1 MKKFPFYK
9 QPDQMDCGP
18 TCLRIVAKHYGKN
31 FSLQRLREISGINR
45 EGVSLLG
52 ISEAAEKIGFRTMG
66 SRLTVDQLID
76 LELPAIFHWNQNHF
90 VVLYK
95 IKRGIYYIADP
106 GKGLIQ
112 FTLAELKQ
120 RWLSAGNDLGRFTNA
135 PDPATHNPKL
145 ATQTPQPATRN
156 PQPNYDHFGIA
167 LILFPT
173 PDFHSHEGDK
183 TEGLNWSYLLRYLYQ
198 YKQLVIQ
205 LFAGLGV
212 GSLLQLIVPFLTQS
226 IVDIGINTKNLNFI
240 YIILIAQTMLFLGRM
255 SVDFIRSWI
264 LLHISTRINISILT
278 DFLIKLMKLPM
289 SFFDTKMTGDIM
301 QRMNDQKRIESFL
314 TGSTLNTIFS
324 LFNLILF
331 TGVLAYYN
339 INIFFIFL
347 VSSILYSLWVIA
359 FLKRRRELDFKRF
372 DISSKNQSSIVQL
385 IGGMQEI
392 KLNNCEQQKRWE
404 WEHLQAGLFK
414 FSIKSLSLGQ
424 MQQAGAFFINEGK
437 NILITFIVAKA
448 VIDGQLTLG
457 GMMAIQYIVGQVNSP
472 IEQLLGFIQQLQD
485 AKISLERLNE
495 IHQMEDEEPVDQT
508 FLHELPSIKPIQLN
522 NLSFTYP
529 GAGNDPVLN
538 GINLHIPEGKTTAIV
553 GMSGSGKTTI
563 LKLLLRFYP
572 PQKGEIKIGAT
583 YIEQIGFRY
592 WRGQCGIVMQDG
604 FIFSDSIARNIAVA
618 DEYPNME
625 KLQHAIRVA
634 NINDLIDGLPLGI
647 HTKIGAEGNGI
658 SQGQKQR
665 ILIARAVYKDPE
677 YIFFDEA
684 TNALDANNESVIMN
698 NLESFFKGKT
708 VVVVAHRLSTVK
720 NADNIVVLDKGI
732 IIEQGTHTEL
742 TNNKGEYYHLVKN
755 QLELGN

>member
-1 MKKFPFYK
+1 MKKFPFFK

-18 TCLRIVAKHYGKN
+18 TCLRMVAKHYGKN
-31 FSLQRLREISGINR
+31 FNLQRLRDISGINR

-52 ISEAAEKIGFRTMG
+52 ISEAAEKIGFRTTG
-66 SRLTVDQLID
+66 SRITINQLSEID
-76 LELPAIFHWNQNHF
+76 LPAILHWNQNHF

-106 GKGLIQ
+106 GKGLIE
-112 FTLAELKQ
+112 FTEKEFAQ
-120 RWLSAGNDLGRFTNA
+120 RWVSAYNENESQGIVLMLS
-135 PDPATHNPKL
+135 
-145 ATQTPQPATRN
+145 
-156 PQPNYDHFGIA
+156 
-167 LILFPT
+167 PT
-173 PDFHSHEGDK
+173 PDLYAQEGDK
-183 TEGLNWSYLLRYLYQ
+183 NDGLNWSYLLRYLYQ
-198 YKQLVIQ
+198 YKQLVAQ
-205 LFAGLGV
+205 LFVGLGV

-226 IVDIGINTKNLNFI
+226 IVDIGINTRNLNFI

-301 QRMNDQKRIESFL
+301 QRMNDQRRIESFL

-324 LFNLILF
+324 MFNLVIF

-339 INIFFIFL
+339 VNIFIIFL
-347 VSSILYSLWVIA
+347 VSSVLYSLWVIA
-359 FLKRRRELDFKRF
+359 FLKKRRDLDFKRF

-404 WEHLQAGLFK
+404 WERLQAGLFK

-424 MQQAGAFFINEGK
+424 IQQAGAFFINEGK
-437 NILITFIVAKA
+437 NIVITFLVAKS

-472 IEQLLGFIQQLQD
+472 IEQLLGFIQSLQD

-495 IHQMEDEEPVDQT
+495 IHQMDDEEPLDKT
-508 FLHELPSIKPIQLN
+508 FLKELPMNKSISLQDLN
-522 NLSFTYP
+522 FTYP
-529 GAGNDPVLN
+529 GAGNEPVLKSISMN
-538 GINLHIPEGKTTAIV
+538 IPQGKTTAIV

-563 LKLLLRFYP
+563 LKLLLRFYI
-572 PQKGEIKIGAT
+572 PQRGEIKVGAT
-583 YIEQIGFRY
+583 HIDQIGYRY

-618 DEYPNME
+618 DEIPNMT
-625 KLQHAIRVA
+625 KLQHAIKVA
-634 NINDLIDGLPLGI
+634 NITDLIESLPLGLS
-647 HTKIGAEGNGI
+647 TKIGAEGNGI

-684 TNALDANNESVIMN
+684 TNALDANNESIIMQ
-698 NLESFFKGKT
+698 NLEEFFKGRT

-732 IIEQGTHTEL
+732 IIEQGTHAEL
-742 TNNKGEYYHLVKN
+742 TKNKGEYYQLVKN
-755 QLELGN
+755 QLELN

>member
-1 MKKFPFYK
+1 
-9 QPDQMDCGP
+9 MDCGP
-18 TCLRIVAKHYGKN
+18 TCLRMVAKHYGKN
-31 FSLQRLREISGINR
+31 FNLQRLRDISGINR

-52 ISEAAEKIGFRTMG
+52 ISEAAEKIGFRTTG
-66 SRLTVDQLID
+66 NRVNLAQLAEIN
-76 LELPAIFHWNQNHF
+76 LPAILHWNQNHF

-106 GKGLIQ
+106 GKGLIE
-112 FTLAELKQ
+112 FTEKEFLQ
-120 RWLSAGNDLGRFTNA
+120 RWSSI
-135 PDPATHNPKL
+135 HNN
-145 ATQTPQPATRN
+145 TESQ
-156 PQPNYDHFGIA
+156 GIV
-167 LILFPT
+167 LILSPT
-173 PDFHSHEGDK
+173 PDLYAQEGDK
-183 TEGLNWSYLLRYLYQ
+183 NNGLNWAYLLRYLYQ
-198 YKQLVIQ
+198 YKQLVAQ
-205 LFAGLGV
+205 LFVGLGV

-226 IVDIGINTKNLNFI
+226 IVDIGINTRNLNFI

-264 LLHISTRINISILT
+264 LLHISTRVNISILT

-301 QRMNDQKRIESFL
+301 QRMNDQRRIESFL
-314 TGSTLNTIFS
+314 TGSTLSTIFS
-324 LFNLILF
+324 MFNLIIF

-339 INIFFIFL
+339 INIFIIFL
-347 VSSILYSLWVIA
+347 VSSVLYSLWVIA
-359 FLKRRRELDFKRF
+359 FLKKRRDLDFKRF

-404 WEHLQAGLFK
+404 WERLQAGLFK

-424 MQQAGAFFINEGK
+424 IQQAGAFFINEGK
-437 NILITFIVAKA
+437 NIIITFLVAKS

-472 IEQLLGFIQQLQD
+472 IEQLLGFIQSLQD

-495 IHQMEDEEPVDQT
+495 IHQMDDEEPLEKT
-508 FLHELPSIKPIQLN
+508 FLKELPMNKSIGIQD
-522 NLSFTYP
+522 LSFTYP
-529 GAGNDPVLN
+529 GAGNEPVLKSISMN
-538 GINLHIPEGKTTAIV
+538 IPEGKTTAIV

-563 LKLLLRFYP
+563 LKLLLRFYT
-572 PQKGEIKIGAT
+572 PQRGEIKIGAT
-583 YIEQIGFRY
+583 HIDQIGYRY

-604 FIFSDSIARNIAVA
+604 FIFSDSIAKNIAVA
-618 DEYPNME
+618 DEIPDMA
-625 KLQHAIRVA
+625 KLQHAIKVA
-634 NINDLIDGLPLGI
+634 NITDLIEGLPLGLN
-647 HTKIGAEGNGI
+647 TKIGAEGNGI

-684 TNALDANNESVIMN
+684 TNALDANNESIIMQ
-698 NLESFFKGKT
+698 NLEEFFKGRT
-708 VVVVAHRLSTVK
+708 VIVVAHRLSTVK

-732 IIEQGTHTEL
+732 IIEQGTHAEL
-742 TNNKGEYYHLVKN
+742 TKNKGEYYQLVKN
-755 QLELGN
+755 QLELN